1 MNRTLFI
8 SQPMSGLTHEEIMK
22 VRTEATQYIESK
34 YPDDNIIVL
43 PSYQIVEPNVNY
55 NSLSAVNL
63 LGNAI
68 SMMGDANIVYFVP
81 GWRDSK
87 GCQIENEVARRWL
100 EPTGVELIEAGMES
114 INIELSD
121 DELNALKVASN
132 KMGVSL
138 NKFIEI
144 KLQQFMQDG
153 TFEKVA
159 EEIKSF
165 PGCTLEETKAYI
177 EGEKQM
183 ADVHL
188 KMLEAKE
195 AKEKNE
201 VKK

>member
-22 VRTEATQYIESK
+22 VRNEATQYIESK

-55 NSLSAVNL
+55 NAMSAVNL
-63 LGNAI
+63 LGHAI
-68 SMMGDANIVYFVP
+68 SLMGGANIIYFVP

-114 INIELSD
+114 IDIELSD
-121 DELNALKVASN
+121 DELNALKAAAN

-138 NKFIEI
+138 NKFVEI
-144 KLQQFMQDG
+144 KLPRGAVPRADAPGQARRR
-153 TFEKVA
+153 A
-159 EEIKSF
+159 EE
-165 PGCTLEETKAYI
+165 PLH
-177 EGEKQM
+177 Q
-183 ADVHL
+183 ADVLAVLSLRAPDAPVGAGGPAQAVVRGRDHHRP
-188 KMLEAKE
+188 
-195 AKEKNE
+195 
-201 VKK
+201 

>member
-1 MNRTLFI
+1 M
-8 SQPMSGLTHEEIMK
+8 
-22 VRTEATQYIESK
+22 EATKYIESK
-34 YPDDNIIVL
+34 YPDDNILVL
-43 PSYQIVEPNVNY
+43 PSYQIVEPNVTY
-55 NSLSAVNL
+55 NAMSAVNL

-68 SMMGDANIVYFVP
+68 SMMGGANIIYFVP

-114 INIELSD
+114 IDIELSD
-121 DELNALKVASN
+121 DELNALKAAAN

-138 NKFIEI
+138 NKYVEI
-144 KLQQFMQDG
+144 KLQQSMQDG

-159 EEIKSF
+159 EEIKAF

-177 EGEKQM
+177 EGERQM
-183 ADVHL
+183 ADEHL

-195 AKEKNE
+195 KNKMEK
-201 VKK
+201 

>member
-43 PSYQIVEPNVNY
+43 PSYQIVEPNVTY
-55 NSLSAVNL
+55 NAISAVNL

-68 SMMGDANIVYFVP
+68 SMMGGANIVYFVP

-114 INIELSD
+114 IDIELTP
-121 DELNALKVASN
+121 EQLENLKSEADKAGMSIH
-132 KMGVSL
+132 
-138 NKFIEI
+138 KFINL
-144 KLQQFMQDG
+144 KLQQAMTDG
-153 TFEKVA
+153 TLEKIA
-159 EEIKSF
+159 EEIKKCS
-165 PGCTLEETKAYI
+165 
-177 EGEKQM
+177 
-183 ADVHL
+183 
-188 KMLEAKE
+188 
-195 AKEKNE
+195 
-201 VKK
+201 

>member
-1 MNRTLFI
+1 VNRTLFI

-22 VRTEATQYIESK
+22 TRTEATQYIESK

-43 PSYQIVEPNVNY
+43 PSYQIVEPNVTY
-55 NSLSAVNL
+55 NAMSAVNL

-68 SMMGDANIVYFVP
+68 SMMGGANIVYFVP

-114 INIELSD
+114 IDIELSD
-121 DELNALKVASN
+121 DELNALKAAAN

-138 NKFIEI
+138 NKYVEI
-144 KLQQFMQDG
+144 KLQQSMQDG

-159 EEIKSF
+159 EEIKAF
-165 PGCTLEETKAYI
+165 PGYTVEETKALI
-177 EGEKQM
+177 EGEREM
-183 ADVHL
+183 ADAHL
-188 KMLEAKE
+188 EMLEAKE
-195 AKEKNE
+195 AKEKNK
-201 VKK
+201 V

>member
-22 VRTEATQYIESK
+22 VRNEATQYIESK

-55 NSLSAVNL
+55 NAMSAVNL
-63 LGNAI
+63 LGHAI
-68 SMMGDANIVYFVP
+68 SLMGGANIIYFVP

-114 INIELSD
+114 IDIELSD
-121 DELNALKVASN
+121 DELNALKAAAN

-138 NKFIEI
+138 NKYVEI
-144 KLQQFMQDG
+144 KLQQSMQDG

-159 EEIKSF
+159 EEIKAF
-165 PGCTLEETKAYI
+165 PGYTVEETKALI
-177 EGEKQM
+177 EGEREM
-183 ADVHL
+183 ADAHL
-188 KMLEAKE
+188 EMLENKD
-195 AKEKNE
+195 K

>member
-22 VRTEATQYIESK
+22 VRNEATQYIESK

-55 NSLSAVNL
+55 NAMSAVNL
-63 LGNAI
+63 LGHAI
-68 SMMGDANIVYFVP
+68 SLMGGANIIYFVP

-114 INIELSD
+114 IDIELSD
-121 DELNALKVASN
+121 DELNALKAAAN

-138 NKFIEI
+138 NKYVEI
-144 KLQQFMQDG
+144 KLQQSMQDG

-159 EEIKSF
+159 EEIKAL
-165 PGCTLEETKAYI
+165 PGYTVEETKAII
-177 EGEKQM
+177 EGEREM
-183 ADVHL
+183 ADAHL
-188 KMLEAKE
+188 EMLENKD
-195 AKEKNE
+195 K

>member
-8 SQPMSGLTHEEIMK
+8 SQPMSGFTHEEIMK
-22 VRTEATQYIESK
+22 VRNEATQYIESK

-55 NSLSAVNL
+55 NAMSAVNL
-63 LGNAI
+63 LGHAI
-68 SMMGDANIVYFVP
+68 SLMGGANIIYFVP

-114 INIELSD
+114 IDIELSD
-121 DELNALKVASN
+121 DELNALKAAAN

-138 NKFIEI
+138 NKFVEI
-144 KLQQFMQDG
+144 KLQQSMQDG

-159 EEIKSF
+159 EEIKAF
-165 PGCTLEETKAYI
+165 PGYTVEETKALI
-177 EGEKQM
+177 EGEREM
-183 ADVHL
+183 ADAHL
-188 KMLEAKE
+188 EMLENKD
-195 AKEKNE
+195 K

>member
-22 VRTEATQYIESK
+22 VRNEATQYIESK

-55 NSLSAVNL
+55 NAMSAVNL
-63 LGNAI
+63 LGHAI
-68 SMMGDANIVYFVP
+68 SLMGGANIIYFVP

-114 INIELSD
+114 IDIELSE
-121 DELNALKVASN
+121 DELNALKAAAN

-138 NKFIEI
+138 NKYVEI
-144 KLQQFMQDG
+144 KLQQSMQDG

-159 EEIKSF
+159 EEIKAL
-165 PGCTLEETKAYI
+165 PGYTVEETKACI
-177 EGEKQM
+177 EGEREM
-183 ADVHL
+183 ADAHL
-188 KMLEAKE
+188 EMLENKD
-195 AKEKNE
+195 K

>member
-22 VRTEATQYIESK
+22 VRNEATQYIESK

-43 PSYQIVEPNVNY
+43 PSYQIVEQNATY
-55 NSLSAVNL
+55 NAISAVNL

-68 SMMGDANIVYFVP
+68 SMMGGANIVYFVP

-114 INIELSD
+114 INIELSE
-121 DELNALKVASN
+121 DELNALKTSAN
-132 KMGVSL
+132 KMGVSF
-138 NKFIEI
+138 NKYIEI
-144 KLQQFMQDG
+144 KLQQSMQDG
-153 TFEKVA
+153 TIEK
-159 EEIKSF
+159 I
-165 PGCTLEETKAYI
+165 I
-177 EGEKQM
+177 E
-183 ADVHL
+183 
-188 KMLEAKE
+188 
-195 AKEKNE
+195 EKNK

>member
-22 VRTEATQYIESK
+22 VRNEATQYIESK

-43 PSYQIVEPNVNY
+43 PSYQIVEQNVTY
-55 NSLSAVNL
+55 NAFSAVNL
-63 LGNAI
+63 LGSAI
-68 SMMGDANIVYFVP
+68 SMMGCANIVYFVP

-100 EPTGVELIEAGMES
+100 EPNGVELIEDGMES
-114 INIELSD
+114 IDIELSN
-121 DELNALKVASN
+121 DELNALKAASN
-132 KMGVSL
+132 KMGVSF
-138 NKFIEI
+138 NKYVEI

>member
-55 NSLSAVNL
+55 NALSAVNL

-68 SMMGDANIVYFVP
+68 SMMGSANIVYFVP

-114 INIELSD
+114 INIELSN
-121 DELNALKVASN
+121 DELNALKAASN
-132 KMGVSL
+132 KMGVSF
-138 NKFIEI
+138 NKYVEI

>member
-22 VRTEATQYIESK
+22 TRTEATQYIESK

-43 PSYQIVEPNVNY
+43 PSYQIVEPNVTY
-55 NSLSAVNL
+55 NAMSAVNL

-68 SMMGDANIVYFVP
+68 SMMGGANIVYFVP

-114 INIELSD
+114 IDIELSD
-121 DELNALKVASN
+121 DELNALKAAAN

-138 NKFIEI
+138 NKYVEI
-144 KLQQFMQDG
+144 KLQQSMQDG

-159 EEIKSF
+159 EEIKAF
-165 PGCTLEETKAYI
+165 PGYTVEETKALI
-177 EGEKQM
+177 EGEKEM
-183 ADVHL
+183 AEAHL
-188 KMLEAKE
+188 EMLEAKE
-195 AKEKNE
+195 KNK
-201 VKK
+201 V

>member
-22 VRTEATQYIESK
+22 TRTEATQYIESK
-34 YPDDNIIVL
+34 YPNDNIIVL
-43 PSYQIVEPNVNY
+43 PSYQIVEPNVTY
-55 NSLSAVNL
+55 NAMSAVNL

-68 SMMGDANIVYFVP
+68 SMMGGANIVYFVP

-114 INIELSD
+114 IDIELSD
-121 DELNALKVASN
+121 DELNALKAAAN

-138 NKFIEI
+138 NKYVEI
-144 KLQQFMQDG
+144 KLQQSMQDG

-159 EEIKSF
+159 EEIKAF
-165 PGCTLEETKAYI
+165 PGYTVEETKALI
-177 EGEKQM
+177 EGEKEM
-183 ADVHL
+183 AEAHL
-188 KMLEAKE
+188 EMLEAKE
-195 AKEKNE
+195 KNK
-201 VKK
+201 V